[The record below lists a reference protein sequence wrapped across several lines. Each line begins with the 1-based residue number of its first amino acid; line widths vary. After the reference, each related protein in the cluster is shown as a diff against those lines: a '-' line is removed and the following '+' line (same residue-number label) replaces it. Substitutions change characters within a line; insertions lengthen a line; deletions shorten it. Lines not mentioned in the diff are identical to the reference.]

1 MSKVL
6 FSNVL
11 SLLMLFSTVLKAQV
25 CENCL
30 KLPSYAADH
39 CYNDSRFP
47 GFCVQFAEK
56 EDHIVFHR
64 GKKGLDRLPFPDK
77 DSTEY
82 YLSLLSDKKLKINA
96 QAVLFLQQAF
106 TSWDQVKRDVGMQY
120 TESGLG
126 LKILKQGEGEKPVS
140 GKKVKVHYTGMLA
153 DGTRFDSSKDR
164 GVPFE
169 FELGAGRVIKGWDE
183 GILLLNI
190 GSSAILKVP
199 PELGYGLRGAGN
211 TIPPN
216 ATLYFEVE
224 LIDAE

>member
-1 MSKVL
+1 MNKVFFL
-6 FSNVL
+6 TVLLIILVL
-11 SLLMLFSTVLKAQV
+11 SAGLKAQV
-25 CENCL
+25 CEHCL

-47 GFCVQFAEK
+47 GFCAQFSEK
-56 EDHIVFHR
+56 EDYIIFHR
-64 GKKGLDRLPFPDK
+64 GKKGLDRLPFPEK
-77 DSTEY
+77 DSTAY
-82 YLSLLSDKKLKINA
+82 YLTLLSEKKLKINA

-106 TSWDQVKRDVGMQY
+106 ISWDKVKRDVGMQY

-126 LKILKQGEGEKPVS
+126 IKIVKQGEGEKPVN
-140 GKKVKVHYTGMLA
+140 GQKVKVHYTGTLEN
-153 DGTRFDSSKDR
+153 GTRFDSSKDR

-169 FELGAGRVIKGWDE
+169 FALGAGRVIKGWDE
-183 GILLLNI
+183 GISLLSI
-190 GSSAILKVP
+190 GSTAIFKVP

-224 LIDAE
+224 LLDAE